1 MVEKKKKKYGKA
13 GSRRLDNEEEG
24 KIRNETLRKTE
35 LAEIKQNLWRAYRDN
50 GKLTT
55 ARTRPSRLQEGRK
68 QEGKAH
74 HQNYPSVADCFST
87 KNEEKI
93 RRTKQLEDH
102 WDLMKVCVKYI
113 EENEEWLTTN
123 RMERTNQ
130 QEERR
135 KMWEK
140 EDRLARMSQNLEAVR
155 KISDKKETA
164 TGEEKDTKMH
174 KKAGKYEMD
183 GKVDENLT
191 GKAWNYWRQKS
202 PMMPRAPALGHNQ
215 AQGEGDAQSQ
225 DLHDA
230 DNRQQD
236 KIVTSQVEGRLTV
249 SRIKL
254 FEENVENVGKI
265 VDFKKNFTHMTVS
278 DNEEE
283 PSKKEEDAQVKE
295 IQPGKIGK
303 IMSEM
308 SMRAR
313 RPRQDAALRST
324 MSPNHCR
331 SAGKVVKSSKGT
343 PRKSSSIVRNLR
355 KCFEASPTRGPTEL
369 LLQLTQPT
377 SKGIKFNLGTTTAST
392 RQTLKFCVDQRGRVK
407 GTGPRQDWDRG
418 HQPGQDWTKC
428 TDLDT
433 AGPIPDAVPEC

>member
-1 MVEKKKKKYGKA
+1 MRECRSFLEKHSETWQKRTEQEERRIEKEEKKTRLEMVEKKKKKYGKA

-55 ARTRPSRLQEGRK
+55 APTRPSRLQEGRK

-130 QEERR
+130 QEGRR

-140 EDRLARMSQNLEAVR
+140 EDRLARMSQNVEAVR

-164 TGEEKDTKMH
+164 TGEEKDAKMH

-191 GKAWNYWRQKS
+191 GKA
-202 PMMPRAPALGHNQ
+202 
-215 AQGEGDAQSQ
+215 
-225 DLHDA
+225 
-230 DNRQQD
+230 
-236 KIVTSQVEGRLTV
+236 
-249 SRIKL
+249 
-254 FEENVENVGKI
+254 
-265 VDFKKNFTHMTVS
+265 
-278 DNEEE
+278 
-283 PSKKEEDAQVKE
+283 
-295 IQPGKIGK
+295 
-303 IMSEM
+303 
-308 SMRAR
+308 
-313 RPRQDAALRST
+313 
-324 MSPNHCR
+324 
-331 SAGKVVKSSKGT
+331 
-343 PRKSSSIVRNLR
+343 
-355 KCFEASPTRGPTEL
+355 
-369 LLQLTQPT
+369 
-377 SKGIKFNLGTTTAST
+377 
-392 RQTLKFCVDQRGRVK
+392 
-407 GTGPRQDWDRG
+407 
-418 HQPGQDWTKC
+418 
-428 TDLDT
+428 
-433 AGPIPDAVPEC
+433 